1 MIIIRQQGKKSFAM
15 KKIIYILFCYV
26 LLAPAYATA
35 QVTIAPTNLFIDS
48 QSRFGTYMIING
60 SNQAQE
66 ISIEFLFGYSDTDE
80 QGNRSLVYD
89 DPQKETQHS
98 IADQVRAFPRN
109 FTLQPGQRQ
118 IVRLRV
124 NAPADLD
131 DGTYWARIKTTSSP
145 EAPPVELQSTE
156 TVTARVGFKIEQIT
170 GLYLKKGD
178 VTTGIVI
185 GDMRTNQRE
194 DGILEVLAD
203 VNRIG
208 NSPFL
213 GTITAN
219 IYDSNN
225 KKINTPGNF
234 VSTTIFFDGVHKQ
247 EINVSSLAPGTYR
260 AELVFETQRNDISS
274 GDIVQSETSSK
285 SVTFSKQ

>member
-1 MIIIRQQGKKSFAM
+1 MIIIGQQGKKSFAM
-15 KKIIYILFCYV
+15 KKIIYILFCYI
-26 LLAPAYATA
+26 LLTSANATA

-48 QSRFGTYMIING
+48 QSRFGTYMVING

-66 ISIEFLFGYSDTDE
+66 ISIEFLFGYSDTDD
-80 QGNRSLVYD
+80 QGNRSIVYND
-89 DPQKETQHS
+89 SLKMVQHS

-124 NAPADLD
+124 NAPADLE

-185 GDMRTNQRE
+185 GEMRTNQRE
-194 DGILEVLAD
+194 DGILEILAG

-213 GTITAN
+213 GTITGN

-225 KKINTPGNF
+225 NKINIPNAF

-247 EINVSSLAPGTYR
+247 EVNVSSLAPGTYR
-260 AELVFETQRNDISS
+260 AELIFETQRNDISS

-285 SVTFSKQ
+285 SVTFRKQ

>member
-1 MIIIRQQGKKSFAM
+1 M

-225 KKINTPGNF
+225 KKINIPGNF

-247 EINVSSLAPGTYR
+247 EVNVNSLAPGTYR

>member
-1 MIIIRQQGKKSFAM
+1 M